1 MATLLDQPPIG
12 LLPTELNQGDRLTQ
26 REFHEIYSKMPKHV
40 RAELIGGIVHMASP
54 MKRLHGRNQGPLATV
69 FQVYESGTPGVESG
83 LSTTFIMDNDNEPQ
97 PDLSM
102 IVSPEFGGQ
111 CHEDDR
117 GYLNGAP
124 ELVCEVSDSTRSTDL
139 NSKRREYQ
147 ATGVLEYLVLNLRDQ
162 KLHWYDFAKNDDLQH
177 APDGIYRIRTFPGLW
192 IHGPALIARDAKQLL
207 ATLQLGLASPEHAEF
222 VLHLEARRAAHAKA

>member
-1 MATLLDQPPIG
+1 
-12 LLPTELNQGDRLTQ
+12 
-26 REFHEIYSKMPKHV
+26 
-40 RAELIGGIVHMASP
+40 
-54 MKRLHGRNQGPLATV
+54 
-69 FQVYESGTPGVESG
+69 
-83 LSTTFIMDNDNEPQ
+83 MDVDNEPQ

-102 IVSPEFGGQ
+102 IVNPEFGGQ

-207 ATLQLGLASPEHAEF
+207 ATLQLGIASPEHAEF